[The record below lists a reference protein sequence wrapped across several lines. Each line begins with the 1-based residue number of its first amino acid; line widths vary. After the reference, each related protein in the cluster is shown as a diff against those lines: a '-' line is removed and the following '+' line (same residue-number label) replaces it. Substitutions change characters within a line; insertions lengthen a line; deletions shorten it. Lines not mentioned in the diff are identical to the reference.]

1 MMFAFSGVGKQT
13 QVTVYNSFNL
23 LSELGGYM
31 SSIFSIALFF
41 MSRYNRS
48 CLKFNIINKFRI

>member
-13 QVTVYNSFNL
+13 NIVVYNSFNL

-41 MSRYNRS
+41 LSRYNR
-48 CLKFNIINKFRI
+48 R